1 MCMGLGLICREE
13 TYHKATIKI
22 PYSGNFSRENILV
35 NFAED
40 YDSRKYS
47 PRTFCIN
54 PMLSMF
60 DGTLRHD
67 DGLLP
72 HLCGWQL

>member
-1 MCMGLGLICREE
+1 M
-13 TYHKATIKI
+13 
-22 PYSGNFSRENILV
+22 

-47 PRTFCIN
+47 PRTFSIN
-54 PMLSMF
+54 AMLSMF

-67 DGLLP
+67 DGLLL
-72 HLCGWQL
+72 HLCGWQLRRMATAMYAGSELAQCLVLVLPPCE